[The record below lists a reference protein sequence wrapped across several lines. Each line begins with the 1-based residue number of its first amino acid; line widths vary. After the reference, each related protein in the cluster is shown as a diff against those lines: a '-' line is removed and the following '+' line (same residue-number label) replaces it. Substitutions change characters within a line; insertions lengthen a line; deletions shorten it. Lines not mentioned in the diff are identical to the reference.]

1 MKYTSAI
8 VLLLVNN
15 IQAIKVRD
23 IGDLDL
29 PELKDDND
37 IKIEKDL
44 EEMAKKTDS
53 LNHQDATLITEFENQ
68 LSQGLRNAEQ
78 GEMGRALA
86 VSKLQNI
93 KLNISTLESNFKTE
107 AQTIQEQT
115 KEMIMKHQPVELD
128 LSEVT
133 KLEKQAF
140 EVQQKIPEINELEK
154 NLEI

>member
-53 LNHQDATLITEFENQ
+53 LNH
-68 LSQGLRNAEQ
+68 
-78 GEMGRALA
+78 
-86 VSKLQNI
+86 
-93 KLNISTLESNFKTE
+93 
-107 AQTIQEQT
+107 
-115 KEMIMKHQPVELD
+115 
-128 LSEVT
+128 
-133 KLEKQAF
+133 
-140 EVQQKIPEINELEK
+140 
-154 NLEI
+154 